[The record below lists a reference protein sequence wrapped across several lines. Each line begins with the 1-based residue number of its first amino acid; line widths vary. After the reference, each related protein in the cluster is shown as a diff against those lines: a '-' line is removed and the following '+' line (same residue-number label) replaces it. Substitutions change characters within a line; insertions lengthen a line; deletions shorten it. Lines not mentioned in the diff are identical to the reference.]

1 MRKAMPYL
9 KSFKYTRFID
19 LFAMSVALVF
29 VIMEIGLI
37 VHCAITSVSSQVPAA
52 SAVIHAVI

>member
-1 MRKAMPYL
+1 MPYL